1 MSRSQFHPDNY
12 ALPVANSSVPPEW
25 LSNSDPKPIASSLTT
40 AVITSLSANQAPS
53 GRSEISIP
61 LGQSAGILT
70 QGYIKMTI
78 RFSGCGNAGV
88 LRFKGHNALATSVIN
103 RYTFSVNGVPID
115 TIQNA
120 DRVYTDIISHASSAP
135 WLRND
140 AVELLYANRPLT
152 VSAGGI
158 ASITVCIP
166 LLGLLGANAFPA
178 YLCNG
183 TANIALDY
191 NTVARSIRGDATV
204 AAAAPTFEIQNVQF
218 ICDRVNPEQQFIDS
232 VRGEI
237 SMGKKFVL
245 PYTAI
250 QSTSLV
256 ESAGN
261 NNLQMGVNV
270 SSLRGVVMSHA
281 LTADLTTVANF
292 GYSESN
298 SLSQFQVSCDGRL
311 LSNVV
316 YDAVNT
322 PAVVFA
328 ESQKSFSR
336 LLDSAVSDAIGA
348 YDYTSLTN
356 TSNYLTQSFFAGVS
370 GMRCASNLQFT
381 GTPVSVLGIQWSVL
395 ASTYTA
401 FFTVL
406 ADQQC
411 LIDASGNVELVR

>member
-12 ALPVANSSVPPEW
+12 LPASQSSVPPEW
-25 LSNSDPKPIASSLTT
+25 MSNADPKPVASSLTT
-40 AVITSLSANQAPS
+40 AVITSLSSNQAPS

-70 QGYIKMTI
+70 QGYIKMTV

-88 LRFKGHNALATSVIN
+88 LRFKGHNALATALIN
-103 RYTFSVNGVPID
+103 RYTFSINGVPID

-120 DRVYTDIISHASSAP
+120 DRVYGDIISHGSSAD
-135 WLRND
+135 WVRND
-140 AVELLYANRPLT
+140 ASILLYANRPIT

-158 ASITVCIP
+158 ATITVCIP

-204 AAAAPTFEIQNVQF
+204 VGASPTYEIQNVQF
-218 ICDRVNPEQQFIDS
+218 ICDRVNPEQAFIDS
-232 VRGEI
+232 VRSEI
-237 SMGKKFVL
+237 AMGKKFVL

-281 LTADLTTVANF
+281 LTADLTDASTY
-292 GYSESN
+292 GYSLAN
-298 SLSQFQVSCDGRL
+298 TLSQFQVSCDGRL

-316 YDAVNT
+316 YDTSNA

-328 ESQKSFSR
+328 ESQKCFSR
-336 LLDSAVSDAIGA
+336 LFDSSVSDPVGA
-348 YDYTSLTN
+348 YDYTTLSN
-356 TSNYLTQSFFAGVS
+356 DPNYLTQSFFAGVS
-370 GMRCASNLQFT
+370 GMRCNSVMAFT
-381 GTPVSVLGIQWSVL
+381 GTPTSVLGIQWTVV

-406 ADQQC
+406 SDQQC
-411 LIDASGNVELVR
+411 LVDASGNVELVR